1 MGVRTRQ
8 LRTAAVL
15 APCARRNK
23 GAANDAA
30 KRRALLRRA
39 DANGHQRRIRGTRYR
54 AAGRAPFAEE
64 LRLITRRPAIGGD
77 QDFVVLALHRA
88 SRNTVR
94 TDHPDA
100 RAGRTRWT
108 FFALWTRGSRRPGRA
123 PPHLHRLWVP
133 EVRADP
139 DRLAGLY
146 HRRSSEQRHCQRQ
159 MRHAHRCILPRKT
172 AAISRLEDQTRQL
185 GARTD

>member
-1 MGVRTRQ
+1 MGVRARQ

-30 KRRALLRRA
+30 KRRTLLRRA

-54 AAGRAPFAEE
+54 AAGRASFTEK
-64 LRLITRRPAIGGD
+64 LRLIARRSAIGRD
-77 QDFVVLALHRA
+77 QDFIVLALYRA
-88 SRNTVR
+88 SRNAVR

-108 FFALWTRGSRRPGRA
+108 FFALWTRGVPAARA
-123 PPHLHRLWVP
+123 GPPHLHRLWDP
-133 EVRADP
+133 GARADL
-139 DRLAGLY
+139 DRLAGPY
-146 HRRSSEQRHCQRQ
+146 HRRLSRRATPLPAPNATRASLHS
-159 MRHAHRCILPRKT
+159 PRKKP
-172 AAISRLEDQTRQL
+172 LL
-185 GARTD
+185 CPV